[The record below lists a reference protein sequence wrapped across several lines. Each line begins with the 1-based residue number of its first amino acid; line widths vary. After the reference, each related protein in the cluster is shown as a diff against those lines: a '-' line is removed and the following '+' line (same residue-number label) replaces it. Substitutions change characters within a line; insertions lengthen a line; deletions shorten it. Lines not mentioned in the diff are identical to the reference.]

1 MEAIKNSYEAIVV
14 FSLTLGDEK
23 IHELI
28 DRFKDLI
35 EKNGTLNKVD
45 QWGKRTLA
53 YLINKES
60 DGYYVLFDFESQAE
74 FPEEFERVLKITD
87 GILRFLTVK
96 KEN

>member
-28 DRFKDLI
+28 DKFKDLI

-74 FPEEFERVLKITD
+74 FPAEFERVLKITD